1 MLRKLLRSVCPL
13 ACLSSL
19 LVLAPPALLSQAT
32 PPSADTFVSSATP
45 KTNYGSSIVLV
56 VQSGAT
62 TYLQFNLSELPAGA
76 QVNKATLR
84 LFVDGVLKPGA
95 FDVYQLNAPWSENT
109 LSYNTP
115 APALGIS
122 ATGGNPISVT
132 GFSLNQF
139 LLIDVT
145 STVQAWVNGTLRNN
159 GLALA
164 VSGASAGIFS
174 FDSKESIL
182 TGNGPEL
189 EIVLNGPVGPPGP
202 AGATGPQG
210 PAGPTGP
217 QGLAGAAGPQGLAG
231 PTGPQGPQGFPG
243 FPGLP
248 GPQGAQGNPGPQG
261 PPGPSG
267 PNLPDLVYTDQNNT
281 FLQNQ
286 TLQGSLLMGTT
297 GTATSTQNFSSNPID
312 LQASFFDGTKGVPQT
327 FRWLAEPN
335 ANGDLLNRATV
346 NLLFSRNGSP
356 SFLETGISFMPN
368 GTLNLASLSS
378 FNDLLVSPAKNLI
391 LQSPVSTFVNASNDL
406 NETIGHDWMVS
417 TGNIAQFQVTQ
428 FVVGA
433 ASDLTFSSGRNL
445 NIGIS
450 GSTSLQSGTGLA
462 FNAQSM
468 AFTSSAGYQL
478 AAGSASTE
486 NFGSSLATT
495 IGSSLAETIGSD
507 ASVKAGGSFLLTT
520 GKAST
525 FESSQTMT
533 LESKSDMSL
542 QVNSDLALK
551 AGGGITLQS
560 GTPIQLVGD
569 VNVTGN
575 LSKGGGSFKIDHPL
589 DPANKY
595 LYHSFVESPDMM
607 NIYNGNV
614 PPMAGGSDRSTAG
627 MVRDV
632 EPRFPLSTHGHRPV
646 RAGHRGQ
653 RNPDNHF
660 HHQNRQT

>member
-1 MLRKLLRSVCPL
+1 MLRKLLRSVCPP

-76 QVNKATLR
+76 QVSKATLR

-122 ATGGNPISVT
+122 ASGGNPISVT

-164 VSGASAGIFS
+164 VSGTSAGIFS

-520 GKAST
+520 GRRPP
-525 FESSQTMT
+525 SSQV
-533 LESKSDMSL
+533 K
-542 QVNSDLALK
+542 
-551 AGGGITLQS
+551 
-560 GTPIQLVGD
+560 P
-569 VNVTGN
+569 
-575 LSKGGGSFKIDHPL
+575 
-589 DPANKY
+589 
-595 LYHSFVESPDMM
+595 
-607 NIYNGNV
+607 
-614 PPMAGGSDRSTAG
+614 
-627 MVRDV
+627 
-632 EPRFPLSTHGHRPV
+632 
-646 RAGHRGQ
+646 
-653 RNPDNHF
+653 
-660 HHQNRQT
+660 